1 MRVCVLGSGSGGN
14 CTYLSTPRVSVL
26 VDLGFGK
33 RSLDRRLSEA
43 QLANGKIDA
52 VFLTHG
58 HFDHFSGVIGLA
70 CENQIPVFM
79 TAGTYEEASDLAL
92 LPSVEIVRPGQ
103 SVTLGD
109 LSATAFAISHDSAE
123 PVGFRFEA
131 EGIRGA
137 LATDLGE
144 ITPEV
149 AGCLRD
155 RDWLI
160 LESNHDENLLRLG
173 PYPWPLKQR
182 LLSRVGHLSN
192 HSLGCF
198 LTGDFDGNAAHLFL
212 AHLSRQNN
220 DPHLALDTAWRA
232 LKDRPGV
239 NGDADTRW
247 SLHLTEQTKPSIVLD
262 L

>member
-1 MRVCVLGSGSGGN
+1 MLGSGSGGN

-43 QLANGKIDA
+43 QLGNGAVDA

-79 TAGTYEEASDLAL
+79 TAGTYEETPDLAL
-92 LPSVEIVRPGQ
+92 IPSVEVVRPGE
-103 SVTLGD
+103 SVTLDD
-109 LSATAFAISHDSAE
+109 LSVTPFAISHDSAE

-149 AGCLRD
+149 SRRLRD
-155 RDWLI
+155 CDWLVV
-160 LESNHDENLLRLG
+160 ESNHDENLLRLG

-192 HSLGCF
+192 HSLAQF
-198 LTGDFDGNAAHLFL
+198 LTSDFDGSAVHLFL

-220 DPHLALDTAWRA
+220 DPQLAFDSAWRA
-232 LKDRPGV
+232 LKGRPGV
-239 NGDADTRW
+239 NGDAEGRW
-247 SLHLTEQTKPSIVLD
+247 ALHLTEQTKPSIVLE

>member
-1 MRVCVLGSGSGGN
+1 VLGSGSGGN

-26 VDLGFGK
+26 VDLGFGR
-33 RSLDRRLSEA
+33 RSLERRFSEA
-43 QLANGKIDA
+43 HLGDGKIDA
-52 VFLTHG
+52 VFVTHG
-58 HFDHFSGVIGLA
+58 HIDHFSGVIGLA
-70 CENQIPVFM
+70 CETQIPVFM
-79 TAGTYEEASDLAL
+79 TAGTFQEAPDLAL
-92 LPSVEIVRPGQ
+92 LPQVEILRPGDP
-103 SVTLGD
+103 VTLGD
-109 LSATAFAISHDSAE
+109 LTVTPFAISHDSAE

-149 AGCLRD
+149 ADHLQNC
-155 RDWLI
+155 DWLI

-192 HSLGCF
+192 YSLAQF
-198 LTGDFDGNAAHLFL
+198 LTSDFDGNATHLFL

-220 DPHLALDTAWRA
+220 DPQLAFDSASHALATRSLARSATACHWA
-232 LKDRPGV
+232 
-239 NGDADTRW
+239 
-247 SLHLTEQTKPSIVLD
+247 LHLTEQTKPSIVLD